1 MHTLHPGATGPLT
14 MLDFGR
20 DSETYTGTVV
30 PEGIEI
36 PVYWNRD
43 GITHNTKRVRRMD
56 NNAIV
61 LWARCGT
68 LVHRPERVTE
78 TTQAVSCIAC
88 LAVL

>member
-43 GITHNTKRVRRMD
+43 GITHNTKRV
-56 NNAIV
+56 
-61 LWARCGT
+61 
-68 LVHRPERVTE
+68 
-78 TTQAVSCIAC
+78 
-88 LAVL
+88 